1 MLRAIREDVDEAR
14 DGAVDARPVVDGGA
28 GKTGGMRNGGDVD
41 QLVESLPRDG
51 KLGSD
56 EAISR
61 LINRALPGVELI
73 YLQVPPQGLPRV
85 SDALYFRLETLSDAW
100 EALQRDR
107 QAAFFLPDT
116 PDNLMIELVV
126 VRA

>member
-1 MLRAIREDVDEAR
+1 MLVIDSNKDGRAASMGNMLVTRMMMRGAR
-14 DGAVDARPVVDGGA
+14 GVVTDG
-28 GKTGGMRNGGDVD
+28 TF
-41 QLVESLPRDG
+41 RD
-51 KLGSD
+51 
-56 EAISR
+56 
-61 LINRALPGVELI
+61 GVELSRMDFPI
-73 YLQVPPQGLPRV
+73 WSTGVTATTRLSYHHVADLQVPPQGLPRV

-116 PDNLMIELVV
+116 PDDLMIELVV